1 VPPEALSLALAASI
15 YPPAVAIVIALG
27 RGADVRLRVFL
38 FVIAALATVFVTGAL
53 MLFLFV
59 ELGATGQHHRT
70 PSAAL
75 SVAIGVALLG
85 VAAWLYRKGPGA
97 SQTDP
102 LEQRRGDPSREG
114 GPPSRNGRSRTER
127 YMENRRLV
135 LLLGVIVY
143 VLPSPIYVGAVK
155 AIADATHSTTQELA
169 YLAVIVVLMLWMVE
183 VPMLMLLAFPRRSV
197 SLLERVNAWFH
208 RHGRLLAVVAAA
220 GAGVYLIVAGLV
232 GLA

>member
-38 FVIAALATVFVTGAL
+38 FVIAAFFTVFVTGAL
-53 MLFLFV
+53 MLLLFV
-59 ELGATGQHHRT
+59 DLGTTGQHHRT

-75 SVAIGVALLG
+75 DIAIGVVLVW
-85 VAAWLYRKGPGA
+85 VAARLHRKRPDA
-97 SQTDP
+97 TADAP
-102 LEQRRGDPSREG
+102 EQRKS
-114 GPPSRNGRSRTER
+114 GPSRTER

-135 LLLGVIVY
+135 LLLGVIAY

-155 AIADATHSTTQELA
+155 AIADATHSATQELA
-169 YLAVIVVLMLWMVE
+169 YLAVVVVIMLWMIE
-183 VPMLMLLAFPRRSV
+183 VPMLMLLAVPRRSATM
-197 SLLERVNAWFH
+197 LENINAWFA
-208 RHGRLLAVVAAA
+208 RRGRLLAVVAAA

-232 GLA
+232 GLT